1 MYHAITETLSI
12 IFPKRYAKVHLEQNT
27 QNHCIQRPTMQIGRA
42 FHLPLLVF
50 FPFFPC
56 IMPSNFLLKA
66 SLTLL
71 CPAHSLL
78 IRFIRQLAMTMKAT
92 ARNEGLFGE
101 SLPILP
107 RTLSPRRR
115 RGDDGVGVMP
125 ISERRLRS
133 TWLL

>member
-1 MYHAITETLSI
+1 MYHAIRRSCPSFFISAMQKHTL
-12 IFPKRYAKVHLEQNT
+12 KQNT
-27 QNHCIQRPTMQIGRA
+27 QNQCIQRPIMRKGRA
-42 FHLPLLVF
+42 FHLPLLVC

-66 SLTLL
+66 SLILL
-71 CPAHSLL
+71 CPSHSLL
-78 IRFIRQLAMTMKAT
+78 IRFIRQLAMSIKPT
-92 ARNEGLFGE
+92 ARNEGLFGA
-101 SLPILP
+101 SLPTLP